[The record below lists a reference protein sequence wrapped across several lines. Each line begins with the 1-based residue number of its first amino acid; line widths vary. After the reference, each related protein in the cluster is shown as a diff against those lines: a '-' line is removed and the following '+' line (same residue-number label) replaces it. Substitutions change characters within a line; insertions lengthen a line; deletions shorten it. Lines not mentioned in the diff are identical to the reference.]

1 MLIFVIGKKYTNDLS
16 PIFDFIDNFD
26 SNFENYRSYVR
37 DIILKAR
44 ENKQFATPNKGTV
57 TQK

>member
-1 MLIFVIGKKYTNDLS
+1 MLIFVIGKKYTNELS

-26 SNFENYRSYVR
+26 FNFGNYPSYLR

-44 ENKQFATPNKGTV
+44 ENKQFASTNKGTV
-57 TQK
+57 TQR